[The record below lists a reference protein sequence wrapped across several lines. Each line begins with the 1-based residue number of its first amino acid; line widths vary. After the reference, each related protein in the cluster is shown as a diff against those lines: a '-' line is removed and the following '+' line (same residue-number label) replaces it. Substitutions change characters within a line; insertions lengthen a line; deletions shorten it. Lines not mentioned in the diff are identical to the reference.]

1 MGLVLDEPRDND
13 TKIEVEGVN
22 YLIDK
27 DLEDR
32 SGGVKV
38 DYVDQGYAK
47 GFVLSATNDLGGG
60 ASGCGTSCSC

>member
-1 MGLVLDEPRDND
+1 MVLDEPKETDEKSELD
-13 TKIEVEGVN
+13 GVT

-27 DLEDR
+27 DLNEM

-47 GFVLSATNDLGGG
+47 GFVLSSNNDLSGG
-60 ASGCGTSCSC
+60 ASSSCGSCSSC